1 MNGIIAREDF
11 NNAVI
16 VFQKNFPRKDGTYYS
31 SDEIIDAFK
40 LTGSSLR
47 LEQILTATTSTYTFP
62 VLDNKPSSATGL
74 ILGTEIRLSMQ
85 DTFVPIRMGMF
96 IGNPTGTADGAWR
109 WYSYPNQDVFGA
121 SAVQMRAL
129 YNSTLEIMVNNYRY
143 TYDWD
148 MQKHWCS
155 PQTQQT
161 GAFGPGSPEDQLNG
175 REDTYF
181 PLQPFVLFGGLQN
194 VKITLNIPFPPT
206 AVLANSRIILKFDG
220 VKAQNST
227 PANS

>member
-31 SDEIIDAFK
+31 SDDIIDAFK

-47 LEQILTATTSTYTFP
+47 LEQVLTASNGTYNFP
-62 VLDNKPSSATGL
+62 ILDNKPSTNGI
-74 ILGTEIRLSMQ
+74 ILNTEIRLSMQ
-85 DTFVPIRMGMF
+85 DTFVPVRMGMF
-96 IGNPTGTADGAWR
+96 LGNPTSNADGAWR

-129 YNSTLEIMVNNYRY
+129 YNSSMEIMVNNYRY

-148 MQKHWCS
+148 MMKHWLS

-194 VKITLNIPFPPT
+194 VKITVNVVAPPT
-206 AVLANSRIILKFDG
+206 SVLANSRIILKFDG

>member
-16 VFQKNFPRKDGTYYS
+16 VFQKNFPRKDGGYYS

-47 LEQILTATTSTYTFP
+47 LEQGLTATTGTYNFP
-62 VLDNKPSSATGL
+62 ILDNKPSQATG
-74 ILGTEIRLSMQ
+74 IIYNTEIRLSMQ
-85 DTFVPIRMGMF
+85 DTFVPVRMGMF
-96 IGNPTGTADGAWR
+96 LSNPASTQDGAYR

-121 SAVQMRAL
+121 SAIQMRAL
-129 YNSTLEIMVNNYRY
+129 YNSSMEISVNQYRY
-143 TYDWD
+143 IYDWD
-148 MQKHWCS
+148 MMKHWFS
-155 PQTQQT
+155 PETQQT
-161 GAFGPGSPEDQLNG
+161 GAFGPGSPEDQLDG

-181 PLQPFVLFGGLQN
+181 PMQPFVLFGGLQA
-194 VKITLNIPFPPT
+194 VKITINVVAPPT
-206 AVLANSRIILKFDG
+206 SVLANSRIILKFDG

-227 PANS
+227 PANG